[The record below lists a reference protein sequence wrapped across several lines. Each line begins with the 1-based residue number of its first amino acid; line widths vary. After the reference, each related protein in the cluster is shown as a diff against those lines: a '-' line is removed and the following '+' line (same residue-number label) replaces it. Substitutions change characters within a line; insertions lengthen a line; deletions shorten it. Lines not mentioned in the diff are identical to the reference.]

1 MKFKPLDIKS
11 SLRHLKAD
19 KRLVNVIKKHGPI
32 KPEFNKTKDPFQ
44 SLLKSIIYQQI
55 SGKAAESILKKFL
68 GLFPKKKFPTPED
81 VLKIKFEKLRGAG
94 LSSQKAAYIID
105 LARKFKD
112 GSVSSKNFH
121 KMSDGEIIEHLTLV
135 KGIGV
140 WTVQMFLMFTLNRP
154 DILPTGDLG
163 IQKGFQ
169 KLFGLKRLPSS
180 VQMEKL
186 SINWRGHRTVASLYL
201 WKMVDERR

>member
-1 MKFKPLDIKS
+1 M
-11 SLRHLKAD
+11 RHLKAD

-55 SGKAAESILKKFL
+55 SGKAADSILKKFL
-68 GLFPKKKFPTPED
+68 GLFPKKKFPSPDD

-94 LSSQKAAYIID
+94 LSSQKATYIKD
-105 LARKFKD
+105 LAKKFKD

-121 KMSDGEIIEHLTLV
+121 KMSDGEIIEHLTLI

-140 WTVQMFLMFTLNRP
+140 WTAQMFLMFTLNRP

-169 KLFGLKRLPSS
+169 KLFGLKKLPSPNE
-180 VQMEKL
+180 MERLAEK
-186 SINWRGHRTVASLYL
+186 WRGHKTVASLYL
-201 WKMVDERR
+201 WRITDGE